1 MFSADVLQLFGD
13 HTDANVDL
21 LSVSDRWNLAR
32 FLGALSTFGL
42 HGKPL
47 KKASRQSENVEQIVV
62 TTGASLVGNQSA
74 CFELLN
80 RLRAPQTSAQN
91 VPLLSEAFPQLL
103 VMLRKQLNDA
113 QRHWMLN
120 LLDRYV
126 ASTFKN
132 RSAVVWERKE
142 ATRLEDSDQHGR
154 QAMRSRSIAKM
165 LAQTGEAVP
174 VRQTRTGRK
183 KFMVSDAD
191 VQRLANIRRSLLAP
205 TTAARYLGMSVKRIE
220 ALAKAG
226 LIASNETRID
236 TRSLDR
242 LLENIVSACVR
253 DTTLEDPISLAEALR
268 LYVPIEESASF
279 FSRLADGDVRLAIAP
294 DRIPTFRTMYAARGD
309 VISASPMRTESNSL
323 VSVVEAARRLGIKQ
337 EVMYHL
343 VNIGL
348 VRTRMGR
355 LQYRAA
361 RVIDVDDLQN
371 FTQQFLPLFTLAKTM
386 GISAREAP
394 SWARRHGIE
403 IVTGPSV
410 DGGRQYWIHWSSAA
424 KVSCDVA
431 HNIVKGS
438 FPGIE

>member
-1 MFSADVLQLFGD
+1 M
-13 HTDANVDL
+13 
-21 LSVSDRWNLAR
+21 
-32 FLGALSTFGL
+32 
-42 HGKPL
+42 
-47 KKASRQSENVEQIVV
+47 
-62 TTGASLVGNQSA
+62 VGNQSA
-74 CFELLN
+74 CFELLD
-80 RLRAPQTSAQN
+80 RLRTPQTSVQN

-113 QRHWMLN
+113 QRRWMLN

-126 ASTFKN
+126 ASTSKN

-165 LAQTGEAVP
+165 LTQTGETAP
-174 VRQTRTGRK
+174 VRRTRTGRR

-191 VQRLANIRRSLLAP
+191 VQRLTNIQRSLVAP
-205 TTAARYLGMSVKRIE
+205 KTAARYLGMSVKRIE
-220 ALAKAG
+220 ALTTAD
-226 LIASNETRID
+226 LISSNETRID

-242 LLENIVSACVR
+242 LLGNIVAAGVR
-253 DTTLEDPISLAEALR
+253 DTLTLEDPINLAEALR
-268 LYVPIEESASF
+268 LYVPIEASASF
-279 FSRLADGDVRLAIAP
+279 VSRLIDGDVRLAIEP
-294 DRIPTFRTMYAARGD
+294 DRVPTFRTMYAARSD
-309 VISASPMRTESNSL
+309 VISASPMRTKSNSL
-323 VSVVEAARRLGIKQ
+323 VSIVEAARRLGIKQ

-355 LQYRAA
+355 LRHRAA

-371 FTQQFLPLFTLAKTM
+371 FTQQFLPLFTLAKTI

-394 SWARRHGIE
+394 SWAKRHGIE

-410 DGGRQYWIHWSSAA
+410 DGGRQYWIHCSSAT
-424 KVSCDVA
+424 KMSGDVV

-438 FPGIE
+438 SPGIA